1 MYTYTTLP
9 LLLYLDEPNLFLT
22 TSTKKSH
29 SKVQL
34 ILVTMVTSI
43 GAWLPITS
51 MYVMKTKKI
60 NKKSMKKTN
69 GYIKLSRYC
78 ENKTIFSEADYF
90 VELLSVKFMIKIFIF
105 TMITLSI

>member
-43 GAWLPITS
+43 GAWLSITS
-51 MYVMKTKKI
+51 MKTKKI

-69 GYIKLSRYC
+69 GYIKLSRYR

>member
-43 GAWLPITS
+43 GAWLSITS
-51 MYVMKTKKI
+51 MKTKKI